1 MADAIE
7 NAFKSALI
15 IFVALVIPGALEWI
29 TWKAVGTAVVAT
41 FVTSLI
47 GSMTSKGVDTSRG
60 NFGTKFS
67 TRSSTA
73 PRQIIYGQARVG
85 GTISHINT
93 SGTDS
98 RTRNRRIN
106 SNKSSRNCIN
116 F

>member
-47 GSMTSKGVDTSRG
+47 GSMTSKGVATS
-60 NFGTKFS
+60 
-67 TRSSTA
+67 
-73 PRQIIYGQARVG
+73 
-85 GTISHINT
+85 
-93 SGTDS
+93 
-98 RTRNRRIN
+98 
-106 SNKSSRNCIN
+106 
-116 F
+116 